1 MNNEEKLVIEGG
13 RVKLLCERRQLE
25 AKSQNGIIVDYL
37 RFTVKRDLIPDT
49 KRIPRESEDRDLV
62 KYYALIFANLLGF
75 ELGIERP
82 GRDYYEHT
90 YTVDNENG
98 HEVASVSAGGESQR
112 GTICFT
118 LKGEGCTH
126 ARPGWEKRVHD
137 YFSDMVPTDRK
148 STRLNSSHLVISY
161 AVFCLKKKT
170 NSTRLRVR
178 CRD

>member
-82 GRDYYEHT
+82 GRSEEHT
-90 YTVDNENG
+90 SELQSPCNLV
-98 HEVASVSAGGESQR
+98 
-112 GTICFT
+112 C
-118 LKGEGCTH
+118 
-126 ARPGWEKRVHD
+126 
-137 YFSDMVPTDRK
+137 
-148 STRLNSSHLVISY
+148 RLL
-161 AVFCLKKKT
+161 LEKKKIHT
-170 NSTRLRVR
+170 HPTSLRPSHYTLSAPAS
-178 CRD
+178 